1 MFLVIS
7 VLCIFQ
13 PQHSERLDFCAASS
27 PSHTS
32 EMFWLQK
39 QLEHCNSLYMGIE
52 QSALNRLQLVQ
63 NAAARLLTGT
73 KKCEHITPVLSALH
87 WLPVRFRI
95 DLKILLFVFKALNG
109 LAPADLS
116 ELIPVHQPSKA
127 LRPANQ
133 IIPDVPRTKLKNR
146 GDRLTDWQWRKNGG
160 VSWGFAILYPAQSG
174 QNAALFRPEKKP
186 GPAQFAEVCT
196 HVPTVTHTVFLF
208 APHTGIVMISI
219 PFE

>member
-1 MFLVIS
+1 
-7 VLCIFQ
+7 
-13 PQHSERLDFCAASS
+13 
-27 PSHTS
+27 
-32 EMFWLQK
+32 
-39 QLEHCNSLYMGIE
+39 MGIE

-109 LAPADLS
+109 LDPADLS
-116 ELIPVHQPSKA
+116 ELIPAHQPSKA

-146 GDRLTDWQWRKNGG
+146 GDRLTD
-160 VSWGFAILYPAQSG
+160 
-174 QNAALFRPEKKP
+174 
-186 GPAQFAEVCT
+186 
-196 HVPTVTHTVFLF
+196 
-208 APHTGIVMISI
+208 
-219 PFE
+219 